1 MVDAAAV
8 PDVIRW
14 YRTSRAVKGT
24 YPIELQFTFQ
34 HFGYDM
40 VLVADLNANSPTLA
54 TSERKRF
61 DTEVAYI
68 GS

>member
-1 MVDAAAV
+1 VVSDQ
-8 PDVIRW
+8 PRGQG
-14 YRTSRAVKGT
+14 YH
-24 YPIELQFTFQ
+24 PIKLQFAFQ